1 MGEPSV
7 LAGLRGTTRCERGSM
22 ESNAC
27 CKETLNLHLRS
38 QEQETFWASLA
49 VVLLVLVH
57 AIRTRHDVSAGSRTT
72 VPCHN
77 THNSAGE
84 PMVQLAEVICTTGEP
99 R

>member
-1 MGEPSV
+1 MRARQHGIKCLLQRIFEPAPAKS
-7 LAGLRGTTRCERGSM
+7 GTG
-22 ESNAC
+22 NV
-27 CKETLNLHLRS
+27 
-38 QEQETFWASLA
+38 WASLA

-72 VPCHN
+72 VPRHN